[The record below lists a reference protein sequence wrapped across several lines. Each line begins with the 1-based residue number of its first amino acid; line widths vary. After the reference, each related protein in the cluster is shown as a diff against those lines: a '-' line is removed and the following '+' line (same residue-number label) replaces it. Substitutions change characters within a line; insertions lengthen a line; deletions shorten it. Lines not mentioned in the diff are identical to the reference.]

1 MSLSLFSSTI
11 VFQEKVLG
19 YLADHLPDL
28 KNSSQIVLFSHPR
41 LMQLY
46 GPALLSSLKDLKKP
60 IIELMIPEGEKF
72 KSLTIARR
80 CWQRMSSCNVDR
92 KAVVIA
98 FGGGVVCDLAGFV
111 ASCYMRGLDTVY
123 LPSTLLAMVDA
134 AIGGKTGVNLPH
146 AKNAIGTFHQPK
158 HVLIDISFLSTLAD
172 REYQSGIAEIIKY
185 GMIADC
191 RLVEELEEGM
201 NAVMKREG
209 AILKKII
216 ERCVMIKCRV
226 VEKDEKDLLGKRAEL
241 NYGHTFGH
249 AIEAAEG
256 FSRYLHGEAVAIGMS
271 CAAALSARLGLCAPL
286 TSLRQDNLCSLAM
299 LPIRHSGL
307 SINRLMALMG
317 RDKKGDCGKINL
329 ILLEEIGKTVKISD
343 ADPHLIRQV
352 LLDKMEPF
360 VG

>member
-1 MSLSLFSSTI
+1 MRPCRIRRKLLHAGLGYSLFTLDP
-11 VFQEKVLG
+11 FG
-19 YLADHLPDL
+19 NGRCCNWR
-28 KNSSQIVLFSHPR
+28 KNGSQ
-41 LMQLY
+41 
-46 GPALLSSLKDLKKP
+46 
-60 IIELMIPEGEKF
+60 
-72 KSLTIARR
+72 LT
-80 CWQRMSSCNVDR
+80 
-92 KAVVIA
+92 
-98 FGGGVVCDLAGFV
+98 
-111 ASCYMRGLDTVY
+111 
-123 LPSTLLAMVDA
+123 
-134 AIGGKTGVNLPH
+134 H